1 MTMWLQRVPGG
12 AVEHV
17 AYTTDGKMLYT
28 ADTSGVYTAW
38 DTRTK
43 SGTRMVRISASI
55 MRPVGMFPAA
65 KSRFLVINGTPPVI
79 WDVRAGEDWGRVPVT
94 LATPLDLKPV
104 PQNDSMLLY
113 IAESRRALHTF
124 DAVAKK
130 PGPVHDGWTRTA
142 PLASFDIAPDGRTTA
157 LLDRFGLIL
166 LFDLTDASEI
176 ARWTVASGTER
187 VRFSSDGKTL
197 IVFQGKQLSLWDV
210 ETQKERVA
218 GVKFQPP
225 GFATHPFKSVFAAV
239 SPDRVMAFWSLD
251 TGEQYRALDFA
262 LGRYAQ
268 CVAFSPD
275 GTHCAVGGN
284 NKQFI
289 VFDVDPSPSGIR
301 ISPITK

>member
-1 MTMWLQRVPGG
+1 MWLQRVPGG
-12 AVEHV
+12 AVEHLV
-17 AYTTDGKMLYT
+17 YTTDGKLLYS

-43 SGTRMVRISASI
+43 SGTRLLRISAGM
-55 MRPVGMFPAA
+55 MRPVGIYPAA
-65 KSRFLVINGTPPVI
+65 KSRFLIINGTPPVI

-94 LATPLDLKPV
+94 WATPLDLKPM
-104 PQNDSMLLY
+104 PQNDSLLLY
-113 IAESRRALHTF
+113 ISESRRALHSF
-124 DAVAKK
+124 DSVTKT
-130 PGPVHDGWTRTA
+130 PGPSHDKWTRTA
-142 PLASFDIAPDGRTTA
+142 PLASFDVAPDGRTA
-157 LLDRFGLIL
+157 VLLDRFGLVL
-166 LFDLTDASEI
+166 LFDLRGAEEL
-176 ARWTVASGTER
+176 ARWQVASGTER
-187 VRFSSDGKTL
+187 VRFSGDGKTV

-210 ETQKERVA
+210 DTRQERVA

-225 GFATHPFKSVFAAV
+225 GFASHPFKPVFAAV
-239 SPDRVMAFWSLD
+239 TPDRAMAFWSLD
-251 TGEQYRALDFA
+251 TGEPYRTLDFA